1 MAYLDNQ
8 IVSREA
14 NVSSLLLLV
23 PQIII
28 NVNNFMFKD
37 RTVLF

>member
-37 RTVLF
+37 RIVIF